1 MSALE
6 SFPFIEIRERGSIRE
21 EDVGLLRKAVYGDG
35 EIDQEEAELL
45 IDLNRSCKVQDPDWT
60 EIYHEA
66 ITDYLVVQAEP
77 EGYVTQDQ
85 AEWLIE
91 QIAPEGKLPSRKDL
105 DLLVDVMDR
114 ARWLPEILIA
124 FGLQQVA
131 EAISGDN
138 GGVRPDDGEPGII
151 QDNEV
156 ELVRRMVY
164 AFGGDGCVAVTRTEA
179 EMLAMINDQLDPE
192 KLSDAWME
200 FYIKAMANF
209 LLGASGYAV
218 PTREEA
224 LRNEVWLE
232 ERDELSPLELLQSI
246 SKLSLDDVIAAYQPQ
261 SKEEKAIARLD
272 KERRVLVTEDE
283 LGGDEAEWLIE
294 RLGREDELNPADVA
308 VLSYV
313 RENALAIDP
322 AVDELI
328 DRHLKAA

>member
-35 EIDQEEAELL
+35 RIDQQEAELL

-91 QIAPEGKLPSRKDL
+91 QIAPEGNLPSRKDL

-138 GGVRPDDGEPGII
+138 GGVRSEDGEAGII
-151 QDNEV
+151 RDDEV

-192 KLSDAWME
+192 KLSDAWTE
-200 FYIKAMANF
+200 FYVKAMANF

-232 ERDELSPLELLQSI
+232 ERDTLSPLELLQSI

-272 KERRVLVTEDE
+272 KERRVLVTEDV
-283 LGGDEAEWLIE
+283 LGGDEAEWLIA
-294 RLGREDELNPADVA
+294 RLGGEDALNPADVA
-308 VLSYV
+308 VLNYV

-328 DRHLKAA
+328 DRHIRAA

>member
-35 EIDQEEAELL
+35 VIDLEEAELL
-45 IDLNRSCKVQDPDWT
+45 IDLNSACPVQDPDWT

-66 ITDYLVVQAEP
+66 ITDFVVMQAEP
-77 EGYVTQDQ
+77 AGYVTQDQ

-91 QIAPEGKLPSRKDL
+91 QLAPEGKLASRKDL

-131 EAISGDN
+131 DSISGSV
-138 GGVRPDDGEPGII
+138 GGLRPEDGEPGVIEES
-151 QDNEV
+151 EV
-156 ELVRRMVY
+156 ELIRRMIY
-164 AFGGDGCVAVTRTEA
+164 AFGGDGCVAVTRSEA
-179 EMLAMINDQLDPE
+179 QMLASINDQLDPE
-192 KLSDAWME
+192 KLSDAWTE
-200 FYIKAMANF
+200 FYVKAMANF

-224 LRNEVWLE
+224 LRSEVWLE

-246 SKLSLDDVIAAYQPQ
+246 SKLSLDDVIAAYHPQ
-261 SKEEKAIARLD
+261 SKEEHAISRLD
-272 KERRVLVTEDE
+272 KERRVLVTDDV

-294 RLGREDELNPADVA
+294 RLSDEGELNPADVA
-308 VLSYV
+308 VLTYV
-313 RENALAIDP
+313 RENALEIDP
-322 AVDELI
+322 KVDELI